1 MRIIY
6 LIFAAVSVHQALYG
20 ASIALPQISN
30 EVMHPSDSAFG
41 TLITIRDDFGFSAPL
56 LSEEARSEFNALSN
70 ANANALADAF
80 HARMLAE
87 VIANLERHAQEL
99 QEDPASWLGDPNPEV
114 SESFDSGL
122 FRQWARND
130 PSAALEWVNSSTT
143 AVPEPRSFA
152 WIAATGSFLTV
163 VVMRRRSGWSALT

>member
-70 ANANALADAF
+70 ANANALADAH

-87 VIANLERHAQEL
+87 IFANLERHAQEL
-99 QEDPASWLGDPNPEV
+99 QDDPAPWLGDPNPEG
-114 SESFDSGL
+114 SIESFDSGL

-143 AVPEPRSFA
+143 VVPEPKSYALIVAAISFGA
-152 WIAATGSFLTV
+152 VFFS
-163 VVMRRRSGWSALT
+163 RRTLVNRQ